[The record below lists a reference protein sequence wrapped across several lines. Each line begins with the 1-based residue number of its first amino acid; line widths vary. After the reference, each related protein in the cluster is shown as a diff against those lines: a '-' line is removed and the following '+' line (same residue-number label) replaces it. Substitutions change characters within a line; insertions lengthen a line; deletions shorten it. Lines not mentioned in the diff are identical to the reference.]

1 MAADEELYRSERRRV
16 FSEERLAAGAASCV
30 LSADNTHYLHRVL
43 RLRDGDEVELADG
56 SGRLYAGVLRL
67 ASPAT
72 LAELRVVAEAP
83 VFPRRVL
90 FAALIKGQRWEWMIE
105 KAGELGADVVVP
117 IRAARSVVDI
127 AEKKIAKKLE
137 RWQKIADSAARQCE
151 RLSRLEVAAPLTLRE
166 ALERNEDLRVVTLD
180 ETAPLASWSEVDTS
194 LPLAFAIGPEGGWT
208 DQEREQLCSAGALSV
223 GLGRNLLRAESA
235 AVATMAMVRSLDYG
249 LLAKP

>member
-1 MAADEELYRSERRRV
+1 MAGDEELYRSERRRV
-16 FSEERLAAGAASCV
+16 FSEQRLAAGAVSCV
-30 LSADNTHYLHRVL
+30 LSEDNTHYLHRVL

-67 ASPAT
+67 SSPAE

-105 KAGELGADVVVP
+105 KAGELGADAIVP

-127 AEKKIAKKLE
+127 ADKKVAKKLE

-151 RLSRLEVAAPLTLRE
+151 RLSRLELTAPLTLRE
-166 ALERNEDLRVVTLD
+166 ALERNEELQVVTLD
-180 ETAPLASWSEVDTS
+180 ETAPLASWSAVDAS

-208 DQEREQLCSAGALSV
+208 DQERAQLDDAGALSV
-223 GLGRNLLRAESA
+223 GLGRNLLRAETA
-235 AVATMAMVRSLDYG
+235 AMASLAMVRSLDYG
-249 LLAKP
+249 LLSRP